1 MTKKLHDVSKAS
13 GSVKEP
19 PITVTFL
26 VLTVLFCVCL
36 IVSNIMEI
44 KTVMIGPLTLTAG
57 IAVFP
62 VSYII
67 NDCITEVYGYSR
79 ARLVIWTGFAANLLV
94 ALLLQIGIM
103 LPGTPDW
110 QGQEAMELI
119 FGAVP
124 RILFASFTAFVCG
137 SLANA
142 KVMSVMHRASGGA
155 RGFSLRAV
163 VSTLVGESIDSA
175 IFFPIAFG
183 GNLPWSVIVTLMI
196 TQAVTKTLYEIL
208 VLPLTI
214 LIVKRMRRFNPLP
227 HELY

>member
-124 RILFASFTAFVCG
+124 RILLASFTAFVCG
-137 SLANA
+137 SLA
-142 KVMSVMHRASGGA
+142 
-155 RGFSLRAV
+155 
-163 VSTLVGESIDSA
+163 
-175 IFFPIAFG
+175 
-183 GNLPWSVIVTLMI
+183 
-196 TQAVTKTLYEIL
+196 
-208 VLPLTI
+208 
-214 LIVKRMRRFNPLP
+214 
-227 HELY
+227 

>member
-1 MTKKLHDVSKAS
+1 
-13 GSVKEP
+13 
-19 PITVTFL
+19 
-26 VLTVLFCVCL
+26 
-36 IVSNIMEI
+36 
-44 KTVMIGPLTLTAG
+44 
-57 IAVFP
+57 
-62 VSYII
+62 
-67 NDCITEVYGYSR
+67 
-79 ARLVIWTGFAANLLV
+79 
-94 ALLLQIGIM
+94 
-103 LPGTPDW
+103 
-110 QGQEAMELI
+110 
-119 FGAVP
+119 
-124 RILFASFTAFVCG
+124 
-137 SLANA
+137 
-142 KVMSVMHRASGGA
+142 VMHRASGGA